1 VGQNRGTKL
10 NKKANKITNYKIAMI
25 NYWLVKQEPSTYN
38 YAALEK
44 EKKTTWDGVH
54 NNLALKHINSM
65 KKGDQAF
72 FYHTGDEKQIVGII
86 EIVSNPYANPTE
98 SNKRFVVVA
107 VKAVKSLVKPVTLEE
122 IKKDTMFK
130 NWELLRISRLSVMPV
145 PKKLWDE
152 IIKKSN
158 R

>member
-1 VGQNRGTKL
+1 MK
-10 NKKANKITNYKIAMI
+10 

-38 YAALEK
+38 YDVLEK
-44 EKKTTWDGVH
+44 EKRTVWDGVH

-65 KKGDQAF
+65 KKGDQAL
-72 FYHTGDEKQIVGII
+72 FYHSGDEKQIVGII
-86 EIVSNPYANPTE
+86 EIITNPYPNPKE
-98 SNKRFVVVA
+98 DNKRFVVVD
-107 VKAVKSLVKPVTLEE
+107 VKP
-122 IKKDTMFK
+122 IKKLKRPITLDEMKKDSIFK

-158 R
+158 S